1 MKYTQFSRFM
11 AFGAILASTATAAYF
26 PGGLLSAEY
35 TSFDKRTIPTA
46 DSDGICYTYTVGA
59 GDTCASIAKAFG
71 ITVAEIEKYNSDV
84 YAWYGCGDV
93 YQGAFIC
100 LSTGSPTMPVALP
113 HAICG
118 PQVPGTARPADMS
131 KSNLASLKP
140 CASNHCC
147 STDGRCGTTSA
158 YCSSSECISNC
169 NAEAASAA
177 TTKKPSS
184 KSSTSTTSTKSTTTS
199 SKSTSTT
206 STKSSTSSTKEK
218 ETSTSTTSAA
228 SSTETWS
235 ISIYD
240 KSGCDAGGT
249 GYYVLGGFNI
259 NSKSKCLTLSGGD
272 MTTDDSGP
280 DPWCQWYSG
289 EGDNGY
295 TSCGSATLTV
305 PGSYYISAGQCW
317 TYSDDACQD
326 SSGEIYNPDIGC
338 QYWLKTSWNP
348 KTIGSME
355 CTYIS

>member
-1 MKYTQFSRFM
+1 MKYTQINRFV
-11 AFGAILASTATAAYF
+11 AFVVILASTATAAYF
-26 PGGLLSAEY
+26 PGGLLAAKY
-35 TSFDKRTIPTA
+35 TSFDKRTIPAA
-46 DSDGICYTYTVGA
+46 DSDGICYTYTVEA
-59 GDTCASIAKAFG
+59 GETCASIAKAFG

-84 YAWYGCGDV
+84 YAWYGCDDL

-118 PQVPGTARPADMS
+118 PQVPGTIRPADMS

-140 CASNHCC
+140 CAWDHCC
-147 STDGRCGTTSA
+147 SINGQCGTTSG
-158 YCSSSECISNC
+158 YCSSSKCISNC

-177 TTKKPSS
+177 TTKKSSS

-199 SKSTSTT
+199 SRSTSTT
-206 STKSSTSSTKEK
+206 SAKSSTSSMKEK

-240 KSGCDAGGT
+240 KSSCDAGGT
-249 GYYVLGGFNI
+249 GYYVVGGFNI

-289 EGDNGY
+289 EGDDGY
-295 TSCGSATLTV
+295 TSCGSSKLTV

-326 SSGEIYNPDIGC
+326 SSGEIYNPNIGC

-355 CTYIS
+355 CTYIP